1 MMTRSAMEVFLFNIF
16 VHIFGFHRVNFTNV
30 QISTANVKKPSV
42 RNLTVLNTVHN
53 CPANAIDSNSSKEK
67 SMPFSFVYHS
77 GIRLGE
83 NARQDVSLRINHHLN
98 YWGVLWYKLKK
109 NRPCSVQSLRY
120 MLNKV
125 GFKAS
130 NQQYWEK
137 TLAIIKWIS
146 SILDSLNRLFCA
158 DSLNSFIPLNVII

>member
-53 CPANAIDSNSSKEK
+53 SPANAIDSNGSKEK

-77 GIRLGE
+77 GVRLGE
-83 NARQDVSLRINHHLN
+83 NARQDVSLRVNYHLN

-109 NRPCSVQSLRY
+109 KQT
-120 MLNKV
+120 M
-125 GFKAS
+125 FKS
-130 NQQYWEK
+130 IFEILFLSSEQYTLEK
-137 TLAIIKWIS
+137 LTNEFSGHKTQLGVRRAIKS
-146 SILDSLNRLFCA
+146 T
-158 DSLNSFIPLNVII
+158 